1 MANEQHHDVGLT
13 ERRNPLTHGIDAA
26 SPLEIVDLVNA
37 EDALVAPAV
46 AAAREPIA
54 RAIELAESALRQGG
68 RLFYVGAGTSG
79 RLGVLDASE
88 CPPTFGTEPGMVQGI
103 IAGGSEAL
111 VRSIE

>member
-68 RLFYVGAGTSG
+68 RRFYVGAGTSG
-79 RLGVLDASE
+79 RLGVLVAIE
-88 CPPTFGTEPGMVQGI
+88 CPTTSTSNPGQMHW
-103 IAGGSEAL
+103 L
-111 VRSIE
+111 LD